1 MVTEQQILQGFYN
14 SSAPQDW
21 ESEIKPVEKE
31 LQFLDRN
38 LRIIWNPRA
47 FLARPGKYDV
57 SGKAVPPTYE
67 GRYQVVINGKSDGI
81 DTIIWTVATE
91 DVTDRQYR
99 PVGPWLV
106 EFMRIW
112 DTENVH
118 RMEAMKQMI
127 DEQMAVQEALN
138 IAAAEKRLER
148 SERFAT
154 DVLGLKPIRSF
165 IPTQIG

>member
-21 ESEIKPVEKE
+21 EQEVRPVEIE
-31 LQFLDRN
+31 LQKLDRS
-38 LRIIWNPRA
+38 LRIIWNPKA

-67 GRYQVVINGKSDGI
+67 GRYQVVINGKSDGV

-91 DVTDRQYR
+91 DVTERKYR

-106 EFMRIW
+106 EFMRVW
-112 DTENVH
+112 DAENVH
-118 RMEAMKQMI
+118 RMEAMRKMM
-127 DEQMAVQEALN
+127 DEQAAVQEALK
-138 IAAAEKRLER
+138 IAAAEKRQEE
-148 SERFAT
+148 SNRFAT
-154 DVLGLKPIRSF
+154 DVLGIKPIRSF

>member
-21 ESEIKPVEKE
+21 EQEVRPVEIE
-31 LQFLDRN
+31 LQKLDRG
-38 LRIIWNPRA
+38 LRIIWNPKA

-67 GRYQVVINGKSDGI
+67 GRYQVVINGKSDGV

-91 DVTDRQYR
+91 DVTERKYR

-106 EFMRIW
+106 EFMRVW
-112 DTENVH
+112 DAENVH
-118 RMEAMKQMI
+118 RMEAMRKMM
-127 DEQMAVQEALN
+127 DEQAAVQEALK
-138 IAAAEKRLER
+138 IAAAEKRQEE
-148 SERFAT
+148 SNRFAT
-154 DVLGLKPIRSF
+154 DVLGIKPIRSF